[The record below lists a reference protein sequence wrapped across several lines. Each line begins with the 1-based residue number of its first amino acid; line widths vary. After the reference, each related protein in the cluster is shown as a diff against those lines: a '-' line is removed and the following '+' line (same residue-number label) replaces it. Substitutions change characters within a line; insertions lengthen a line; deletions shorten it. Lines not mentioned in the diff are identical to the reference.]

1 MGKHLN
7 TLGKNKV
14 LIPKPDVIADRECV
28 DILLAALGYPPLL
41 SKTALESLI
50 HRERKAREKQGH
62 SCQI

>member
-1 MGKHLN
+1 MTKR
-7 TLGKNKV
+7 TATKNKV
-14 LIPKPDVIADRECV
+14 HSENFGRWVPDRECV
-28 DILLAALGYPPLL
+28 DFLLRVFGYPALL